1 MPSVLT
7 RTQQI
12 RMASSVGKQG
22 FMAGIT
28 AGSLAVRLGLND
40 SDIDA
45 AQALRYRVFY
55 EEMTARP
62 TDEMAT
68 NRRDFDRFD
77 GYCDHLL
84 VIDNDRPIGS
94 DQVVGTYRLLR
105 RSVAERDGGFYSISE
120 YNIDRIL
127 KQPGEILELGRSCVE
142 APYRNRATMTL
153 LWRGIAAYVMHY
165 EIPLMFG
172 CASFPGTDPAEHA
185 VALSYLYHF
194 HLAPDQMRP
203 VAQPEHFVKMDLL
216 TKEEVNG
223 RSSIRAVP
231 PLIRGY
237 LRLNG
242 FVGDGAV
249 IDRQWNSVDVS
260 IVVKT
265 DLVTRKY
272 KDKLT

>member
-1 MPSVLT
+1 MPSLLPTNRRT
-7 RTQQI
+7 RTI
-12 RMASSVGKQG
+12 RIVVGQD

-28 AGSLAVRLGLND
+28 AGSLAVRLAD
-40 SDIDA
+40 CESDIDA
-45 AQALRYRVFY
+45 AQSLRYRVFY
-55 EEMTARP
+55 EEMTALP
-62 TDEMAT
+62 SDEMAT
-68 NRRDFDRFD
+68 RRRDFDRFD

-84 VIDNDRPIGS
+84 VIDHDRSAGS

-105 RSVAERDGGFYSISE
+105 RSVADGHGGFYTPGE

-127 KQPGEILELGRSCVE
+127 EQPGEVLELGRSCVE

-153 LWRGIAAYVMHY
+153 LWRGVAAYVMHY
-165 EIPLMFG
+165 EVPLMFG
-172 CASFPGTDPAEHA
+172 CASFQGTDPSEHA
-185 VALSYLYHF
+185 MTLSYLYHF
-194 HLAPDQMRP
+194 HLAPADMRP
-203 VAQPEHFVKMDLL
+203 VAQPEQFVMMNWLA
-216 TKEEVNG
+216 KEEVNS
-223 RSSIRAVP
+223 RAAIRAVP
-231 PLIRGY
+231 PLIKGY